1 MSKRLIETA
10 MPDDA
15 AIPDD
20 AATQA
25 EAAKQTKTHAEQ
37 LKLADENFD
46 YVIVGAGSAG
56 CVLADRLSAD
66 GKRRVLLL
74 EYGGSDRSM
83 YIQMPSALSIPMN
96 MPKYNWFYHTDPEPH
111 LAGRRMHTP
120 RGKVLGGSSS
130 INGLVYIR
138 GNPQDFERWAK
149 EGAAGWSY
157 RDVLPYFKRAE
168 KRAAGGNEYRGGS
181 GKLQTS
187 YGRLSNP
194 LHAAW
199 LAAASEAGYPQSADI
214 NGFQQEGFG
223 RMDMTVGGGRRCSA
237 ANAYLRPA
245 ARRSNLTVRAHALA
259 TRILFD
265 GRRAR
270 GLEYSLKGVT
280 RRARIDGELILS
292 GGPINSPQLLKLSGV
307 GPAAELR
314 THGIAVVHDLPGVG
328 ENLQD
333 HLEFYFQV
341 ACKEPITLYSSINPW
356 SRALIGARWLL
367 RKDGLGATN
376 HFETC
381 GFIRSR
387 AGIAYPDIQ
396 YHFLPMAVAYD
407 GSTLAQEHGFQAHVG
422 PMRSKSRGWVRLA
435 STNPLEK
442 PHILFNYLSE
452 PQDWIEMRAC
462 VRLTREIFAQR
473 AFDRYRGREI
483 QPGGEVQ
490 TDAQIDAFIRAKV
503 ESAYHPSCSCKMG
516 DSKDPMAVVDPE
528 TRVYGLEGLRV
539 VDSSIMPSVTTGN
552 LNAPTI
558 MLAEKGADHILG
570 RGMLP
575 PEDLPFYT
583 APNWRDAQR

>member
-1 MSKRLIETA
+1 LEN
-10 MPDDA
+10 
-15 AIPDD
+15 
-20 AATQA
+20 
-25 EAAKQTKTHAEQ
+25 
-37 LKLADENFD
+37 ENFD

-66 GKRRVLLL
+66 GARRVLVL
-74 EYGGSDRSM
+74 EYGGSDRSIF
-83 YIQMPSALSIPMN
+83 IQMPSALSIPMN
-96 MPKYNWFYHTDPEPH
+96 MPKYDWSYHTEPEPN
-111 LAGRRMHTP
+111 LNGRRLHTP

-130 INGLVYIR
+130 INGLVYVR
-138 GNPQDFERWAK
+138 GNPLDFERWAE
-149 EGAAGWSY
+149 EGALGWAY

-168 KRAAGGNEYRGGS
+168 NREAGGDEYRGSG
-181 GKLQTS
+181 GKLQTR
-187 YGRLSNP
+187 YGTRSNP

-199 LAAASEAGYPQSADI
+199 LAAARQAGYSQSADI

-223 RMDMTVGGGRRCSA
+223 LMDMTVGNGRRCSA

-245 ARRSNLTVRAHALA
+245 MSRSNLKVLTHALA
-259 TRILFD
+259 TRIVFD
-265 GRRAR
+265 GRRACA
-270 GLEYSLKGVT
+270 LEYLHGGQTQRVNV
-280 RRARIDGELILS
+280 AQELILC

-307 GPAAELR
+307 GPAEELR
-314 THGIAVVHDLPGVG
+314 ALGIDVLQDLPGVG

-341 ACKEPITLYSSINPW
+341 ACKQPITLYSSINLW

-387 AGIAYPDIQ
+387 VGVPYPDIQ

-407 GSTLAQEHGFQAHVG
+407 GSSLAREHGFQAHVG

-435 STNPLEK
+435 STDPRSK
-442 PHILFNYLSE
+442 PRILFNYLNH
-452 PQDWIEMRAC
+452 PDDWIEMRAC
-462 VRLTREIFAQR
+462 VRLTREIFAQG

-483 QPGGEVQ
+483 QPGAEVQ
-490 TDAQIDAFIRAKV
+490 SDEQIDAFIRRKV
-503 ESAYHPSCSCKMG
+503 ESAYHPSCTCKIG
-516 DSKDPMAVVDPE
+516 GSQDPMAVVDPE
-528 TRVYGLEGLRV
+528 TRVHGLEALRV

-558 MLAEKGADHILG
+558 MLAEKAADHILG
-570 RGMLP
+570 RGLLP
-575 PEDLPFYT
+575 PEDAPFY
-583 APNWRDAQR
+583 AASNWRVAQR

>member
-1 MSKRLIETA
+1 MNDQS
-10 MPDDA
+10 
-15 AIPDD
+15 
-20 AATQA
+20 
-25 EAAKQTKTHAEQ
+25 
-37 LKLADENFD
+37 FD

-66 GKRRVLLL
+66 GRCRVLLL
-74 EYGGSDRSM
+74 EYGGSDRSIF
-83 YIQMPSALSIPMN
+83 IQMPSALSIPMN
-96 MPKYNWFYHTDPEPH
+96 MPKYNWFYHTEPEPN
-111 LAGRRMHTP
+111 LNNRRMHTP

-138 GNPQDFERWAK
+138 GNPEDFNRWAA
-149 EGAAGWSY
+149 EGASGWSY
-157 RDVLPYFKRAE
+157 RQVLPYFRRAE
-168 KRAAGGNEYRGGS
+168 ARAEGGDAYRGDA
-181 GKLQTS
+181 GKLKTC
-187 YGRLSNP
+187 YGSLKNP
-194 LHAAW
+194 LHASW
-199 LAAASEAGYPQSADI
+199 LAAATQAGYRATKDV

-223 RMDMTVGGGRRCSA
+223 RMDMTVADGRRCSA

-245 ARRSNLTVRAHALA
+245 LARPNLTVLTHALA
-259 TRILFD
+259 TRILFE
-265 GRRAR
+265 GNRAC
-270 GLEYSLKGVT
+270 GIEYT
-280 RRARIDGELILS
+280 RHSAVHRAKASRDLILC

-314 THGIAVVHDLPGVG
+314 DHGIPVIKDLPGVG

-333 HLEFYFQV
+333 HLEFYFQM
-341 ACKEPITLYSSINPW
+341 ACKEPITLYSSINLW

-387 AGIAYPDIQ
+387 AGIPYPDIQ

-435 STNPLEK
+435 SSNPLDK
-442 PHILFNYLSE
+442 PKIQFNYLSH
-452 PQDWIEMRAC
+452 PDDLIEMRAC
-462 VRLTREIFAQR
+462 VRLTRELFSQP
-473 AFDRYRGREI
+473 AFDRYRGREL
-483 QPGGEVQ
+483 QPGSDV
-490 TDAQIDAFIRAKV
+490 TSDDQIDSFIRAKV

-516 DSKDPMAVVDPE
+516 APDDRAAVVDSE
-528 TRVYGLEGLRV
+528 ARVYGVEGLRV

-558 MLAEKGADHILG
+558 MLAEKAADHILG

-575 PEDLPFYT
+575 ASD
-583 APNWRDAQR
+583 APYFKAENWQSRQR